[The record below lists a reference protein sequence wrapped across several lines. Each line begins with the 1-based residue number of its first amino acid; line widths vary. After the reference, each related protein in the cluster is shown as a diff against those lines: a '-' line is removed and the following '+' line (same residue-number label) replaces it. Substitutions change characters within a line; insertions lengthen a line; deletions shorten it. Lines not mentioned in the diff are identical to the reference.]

1 MHIRKQLPP
10 VLEAGAIAGI
20 AVGAAVGVGLAAVSA
35 FLCYRESRKGS
46 STSLA
51 KATPVDMQVSTTS
64 DVPAG
69 KDPADQKL

>member
-35 FLCYRESRKGS
+35 FLCYRESRRGGAS
-46 STSLA
+46 ASLA
-51 KATPVDMQVSTTS
+51 KATPVEMQVSMTN
-64 DVPAG
+64 D
-69 KDPADQKL
+69 DEKL